1 MVLMIFILSEE
12 ILLGTWPKYVIY
24 VVFCLIYLACFL
36 LFLFNFVIY
45 IYVVV
50 INEGIILVLYLISMS
65 GLLT

>member
-1 MVLMIFILSEE
+1 MAEVRL
-12 ILLGTWPKYVIY
+12 Y

-50 INEGIILVLYLISMS
+50 INEGIILVLYLILMS
-65 GLLT
+65 GCSRESQVLVFYF